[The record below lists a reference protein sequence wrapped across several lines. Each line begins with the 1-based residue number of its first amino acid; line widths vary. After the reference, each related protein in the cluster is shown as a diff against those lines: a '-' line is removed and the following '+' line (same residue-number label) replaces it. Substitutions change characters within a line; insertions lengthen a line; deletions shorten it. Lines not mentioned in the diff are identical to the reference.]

1 MPVRRVDT
9 NEDCRWVLVTGVEHP
24 TARALASELATRWA
38 IVTHSFSLNAA
49 QAAADD
55 ILHAGGNAHPVE
67 ADLTVA
73 ATTAR
78 MYCELRTHGPPV
90 TALVHGASLPG
101 PESTAHALNRI
112 HPSDWYR
119 FTHLH
124 LAMLLHTIHGAVET
138 IDTRT
143 RSGAILTVT
152 SPAASRERATPLA
165 RATIDGATAAFTT
178 ALGRENRDPSLAV
191 RHLNLRANTNE
202 RGSGADVVAYLND
215 SLHTTATVTSQPV
228 IPDEQPSR

>member
-1 MPVRRVDT
+1 MPLRRVDT
-9 NEDCRWVLVTGVEHP
+9 IEGCRWVLVTGVEHP

-38 IVTHSFSLNAA
+38 IVTHSFSIDAA
-49 QAAADD
+49 QAVADD
-55 ILHAGGNAHPVE
+55 IRRAGGNAHPVE

-78 MYCELRTHGPPV
+78 MYYELRTHGPPV

-101 PESTAHALNRI
+101 PESTAHALDRI

-124 LAMLLHTIHGAVET
+124 LAMLLHTIHGAVQT

-152 SPAASRERATPLA
+152 SPAASRGRATALA

-178 ALGRENRDPSLAV
+178 ALGRENTDPSLAV
-191 RHLNLRANTNE
+191 RHLNLRESAGE
-202 RGSGADVVAYLND
+202 KGSGADVVAYL
-215 SLHTTATVTSQPV
+215 SECLYPTATVTSRTVISDDQP
-228 IPDEQPSR
+228 PR